1 MPRNGPA
8 FCRACGI
15 NYVRFILAFPLE
27 SLRRNLVNSQ
37 APAQGAQ
44 GAQGVVLPFDR
55 AVGTALVYAFLDMKN
70 IVGHAEVRPGRCCS
84 PRHRHAH

>member
-37 APAQGAQ
+37 SPAQAE
-44 GAQGVVLPFDR
+44 AEGVLLPFDR

-70 IVGHAEVRPGRCCS
+70 IVGRGKHSSTFRLNL
-84 PRHRHAH
+84 